1 MRVAEP
7 FARLLLLTH
16 HRRPSEAILDGAV
29 ELARLSKG
37 RLTFARALEGADRI
51 DGPSRRELLR
61 ELEALMTP
69 HLDGY
74 AADYRLMSG
83 DPGEVMARSAGLFD
97 LVVPAEGVPQ
107 TEAANLEIE
116 RLLRRSPM
124 PVWLDSGDGRTP
136 RGILAA
142 VDVET
147 RNPLKRALNLPVLR
161 RAVRLASYFDARLDL
176 LSVRTPLP
184 AADLLARRLA
194 GDREPAKPTRRQARE
209 ALRELLARASDGE
222 PSLSREP
229 RLMVAQGE
237 PDTLIRQAIASAS
250 VDLLVAGCLGR
261 SGLAA
266 WLVGN
271 TAERLSRQL
280 PCSLLA
286 VKQTPEQMLEHIGAT
301 GSKAA

>member
-1 MRVAEP
+1 M
-7 FARLLLLTH
+7 
-16 HRRPSEAILDGAV
+16 
-29 ELARLSKG
+29 ELARRSKG

-51 DGPSRRELLR
+51 DGRSRRELLR

-74 AADYRLMSG
+74 AVEYRLMSG
-83 DPGEVMARSAGLFD
+83 DPGEVAARSATLFD

-107 TEAANLEIE
+107 SEAANLDIE

-124 PVWLDSGDGRTP
+124 PVWLDSGRGRTP

-142 VDVET
+142 VDVQT
-147 RNPLKRALNLPVLR
+147 RNPLKQALNLPILR
-161 RAVRLASYFDARLDL
+161 RAVRLASLFDARLDL

-194 GDREPAKPTRRQARE
+194 GEREPAGPTRRQARE
-209 ALRELLARASDGE
+209 ALRELLVRACVGE
-222 PSLSREP
+222 HRLSREP

-237 PDTLIRQAIASAS
+237 PDTLIRQAVASAS
-250 VDLLVAGCLGR
+250 VDLLIAGCLGR

-266 WLVGN
+266 WLLGN
-271 TAERLSRQL
+271 TAERLSREL

-286 VKQTPEQMLEHIGAT
+286 VKQTPEQLQEQLGAI